1 MYFIILQRILHQL
14 KMKKSLFLGLLCF
27 ITISIQAQKAS
38 KKEGNSEKKE
48 FVIDS
53 SKVLTLDKTIKT
65 LYKVISAEKGED
77 RNWKQFKFLFYP
89 DAKLIPSGLNQDY
102 VYKAKY
108 ITPNE
113 YIKNSEKWLKMNGFI
128 EKEIHRKVNT
138 FGNIAHVFST
148 YESYHSKDDEKPFMR
163 GINSIQ
169 LINDEDR
176 WWIVNIFWAQETEEQ
191 PIPKAYLPRK

>member
-1 MYFIILQRILHQL
+1 
-14 KMKKSLFLGLLCF
+14 MKKSILLLLLVSLS
-27 ITISIQAQKAS
+27 TTIQAQKKT
-38 KKEGNSEKKE
+38 KKDNGSEKKE

-53 SKVLTLDKTIKT
+53 TKVLTLDRTIKT
-65 LYKVISAEKGED
+65 LYEVISAEKGED

-89 DAKLIPSGLNQDY
+89 EAKLIATGMNADY
-102 VYKAKY
+102 EYKAKY
-108 ITPNE
+108 LTPQQ
-113 YIKNSEKWLKMNGFI
+113 YIKNSEEWLKINGFI
-128 EKEIHRKVNT
+128 EKEIHRKVNA

-148 YESYHSKDDEKPFMR
+148 YESYHGKDDKEPFMR

-191 PIPKAYLPRK
+191 PIPKAYLPRQ

>member
-1 MYFIILQRILHQL
+1 MQRILHQL

>member
-1 MYFIILQRILHQL
+1 
-14 KMKKSLFLGLLCF
+14 MKKSVFLGLLCF

-148 YESYHSKDDEKPFMR
+148 YESYHSKEDEKPFMR

>member
-1 MYFIILQRILHQL
+1 MQRILHQL
-14 KMKKSLFLGLLCF
+14 KMKKSVFLGLLCF

-148 YESYHSKDDEKPFMR
+148 YESYHSKEDEKPFMR